1 VTLQVWRKGQLR
13 DLTVVVAEMPA
24 EQRAQASK
32 PATPASA
39 EPNALGLVTSDLTD
53 TQKRELRI
61 KGGVMVEAVDGAAA
75 RAGLRQGDVILS
87 LNNTDLNSSKQFNDL
102 VAKLDRNKA
111 AVLLVRRGDSASF
124 VPVRPAAR

>member
-1 VTLQVWRKGQLR
+1 
-13 DLTVVVAEMPA
+13 
-24 EQRAQASK
+24 
-32 PATPASA
+32 
-39 EPNALGLVTSDLTD
+39 
-53 TQKRELRI
+53 
-61 KGGVMVEAVDGAAA
+61 MVEAVDGAAE